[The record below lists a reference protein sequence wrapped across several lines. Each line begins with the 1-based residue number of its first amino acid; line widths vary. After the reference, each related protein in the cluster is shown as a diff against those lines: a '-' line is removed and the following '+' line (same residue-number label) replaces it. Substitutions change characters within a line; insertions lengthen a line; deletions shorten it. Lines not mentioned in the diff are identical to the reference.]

1 MNLPITTRVAKA
13 RCGVKAPKGMEISMN
28 ADGSG
33 GAVPERNTSPAKQ
46 LKRSTKVALKA
57 AKTAIKGRKAVDEG
71 KDRKA
76 TRLLKR
82 AARQENRSINIE
94 EREDDYDLKRRGFNN
109 MSRDGIA

>member
-1 MNLPITTRVAKA
+1 MNLPITNRVAKA
-13 RCGVKAPKGMEISMN
+13 RTGLTAPKGMEISMN

-33 GAVPERNTSPAKQ
+33 GAVPERNPSPAKQ
-46 LKRSTKVALKA
+46 LKRSEKVRAKSE
-57 AKTAIKGRKAVDEG
+57 KTAAKGRKAVDEG
-71 KDRKA
+71 RDKKA
-76 TRLLKR
+76 TRLLKK

>member
-1 MNLPITTRVAKA
+1 MNLPITTRVSKA

-33 GAVPERNTSPAKQ
+33 GAVPERNPSPAKQ
-46 LKRSTKVALKA
+46 LKRSEKVMAKSEKTA
-57 AKTAIKGRKAVDEG
+57 AKGRRAVDEG
-71 KDRKA
+71 RNKKA
-76 TRLLKR
+76 TRLLKK

>member
-1 MNLPITTRVAKA
+1 MNLPITTRVSKA
-13 RCGVKAPKGMEISMN
+13 RCGLTAPKGMEISMN

-33 GAVPERNTSPAKQ
+33 GAVPERNPSPAKQ
-46 LKRSTKVALKA
+46 LKRSTKVRAKSERTA
-57 AKTAIKGRKAVDEG
+57 AKGRKAVDEG
-71 KDRKA
+71 RDNKA